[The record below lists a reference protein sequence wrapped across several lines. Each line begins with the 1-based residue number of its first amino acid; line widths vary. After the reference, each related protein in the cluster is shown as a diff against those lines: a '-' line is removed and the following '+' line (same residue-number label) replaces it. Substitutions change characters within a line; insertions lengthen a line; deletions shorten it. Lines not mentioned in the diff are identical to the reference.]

1 VLAEFQDEQG
11 YLCESRLEARV
22 SGVGDAPPRDEPLAV
37 VDGVVRLR
45 EHNCA
50 ILDVATAT
58 PAACR
63 AEVQLFRDV
72 LGARVVRETH
82 IAGGDRCCTY
92 RIEERPAPPERLGQ
106 PSSRSS

>member
-1 VLAEFQDEQG
+1 M
-11 YLCESRLEARV
+11 
-22 SGVGDAPPRDEPLAV
+22 
-37 VDGVVRLR
+37 R

-50 ILDVATAT
+50 ILEIARET

-82 IAGGDRCCTY
+82 IAAGARCCTY
-92 RIEERPAPPERLGQ
+92 RIEERPARA
-106 PSSRSS
+106 